1 MIDFFFYLLSK
12 LILCLGYLSNLSGNF
27 FCNIYSFFYF
37 LDDIFYKFA
46 DKYQTFWFIYEKLFF
61 YINNRS
67 FNYYSRIMWKPSLN
81 ISDHIFNVPIFFVLQ
96 TIFLVII
103 SVWARAVGPR
113 VRMDQLSQLV
123 WKDFV
128 PSLTLI
134 LVVILIIMVF

>member
-1 MIDFFFYLLSK
+1 MVDMFFYFFFKITLIIEWIQGCTNILL
-12 LILCLGYLSNLSGNF
+12 F
-27 FCNIYSFFYF
+27 NIHSFLYF
-37 LDDIFYKFA
+37 LDDVFFA
-46 DKYQTFWFIYEKLFF
+46 LADRLNLVWFIYEKFFF
-61 YINNRS
+61 YTQNKS

-96 TIFLVII
+96 TMFLVII

-113 VRMDQLSQLV
+113 MRMDQLSQFV

-134 LVVILIIMVF
+134 LVVILIIMTF

>member
-1 MIDFFFYLLSK
+1 MMDSFFYLITKIISLPSYISK
-12 LILCLGYLSNLSGNF
+12 LSN
-27 FCNIYSFFYF
+27 IFFYNVYGF
-37 LDDIFYKFA
+37 FFILDDIFYKFA
-46 DKYQTFWFIYEKLFF
+46 GNSNNVWTIYEKVFF

-67 FNYYSRIMWKPSLN
+67 FNYFSQIMWKPSLN

-96 TIFLVII
+96 TMFLVII

-113 VRMDQLSQLV
+113 MRMDQLSQLV

-134 LVVILIIMVF
+134 LVVILIIMTF

>member
-1 MIDFFFYLLSK
+1 VFKIVLLLDYLRLSSYSFFNS
-12 LILCLGYLSNLSGNF
+12 
-27 FCNIYSFFYF
+27 IYSFFFF
-37 LDDIFYKFA
+37 LDDIFYNFSV
-46 DKYQTFWFIYEKLFF
+46 KYDWVWFFYEKLFF
-61 YINNRS
+61 YIYNNS

-96 TIFLVII
+96 TMFLVII

-113 VRMDQLSQLV
+113 MRMDQLSQLV

-134 LVVILIIMVF
+134 LIVILIIMTF

>member
-1 MIDFFFYLLSK
+1 MSDFVLYFSTKLVFLIQFLIRSSSNFFFEIHYCLYLV
-12 LILCLGYLSNLSGNF
+12 
-27 FCNIYSFFYF
+27 
-37 LDDIFYKFA
+37 DDILHSLA
-46 DKYQTFWFIYEKLFF
+46 LKYEILWPLYEKFF
-61 YINNRS
+61 FKQQNRS
-67 FNYYSRIMWKPSLN
+67 FNFYSRIMWKPSLN

-113 VRMDQLSQLV
+113 MRMDQLSQFV

-134 LVVILIIMVF
+134 LILILIIMSF

>member
-1 MIDFFFYLLSK
+1 MFKIVLLLDYLRLSSYSFFNS
-12 LILCLGYLSNLSGNF
+12 
-27 FCNIYSFFYF
+27 IYSFFFF
-37 LDDIFYKFA
+37 LDDIFYNFSV
-46 DKYQTFWFIYEKLFF
+46 KYDWVWFFYEKLFF
-61 YINNRS
+61 YIYNNS

-96 TIFLVII
+96 TMFLVII

-113 VRMDQLSQLV
+113 MRMDQLSQLV

-134 LVVILIIMVF
+134 LIVILIIMTF

>member
-1 MIDFFFYLLSK
+1 MMDLFFYIVSKLMLCPGYLNKLSYYFFFSV
-12 LILCLGYLSNLSGNF
+12 
-27 FCNIYSFFYF
+27 YSFFYF
-37 LDDIFYKFA
+37 LDDIFYSISNN
-46 DKYQTFWFIYEKLFF
+46 YQFVWVIYEKIFF

-96 TIFLVII
+96 TMFLVII

-113 VRMDQLSQLV
+113 MRMDQLSQLV

-134 LVVILIIMVF
+134 LIVILIIMTF

>member
-1 MIDFFFYLLSK
+1 MIDVFFNIVFKIMSLLDYLRLS
-12 LILCLGYLSNLSGNF
+12 S
-27 FCNIYSFFYF
+27 YSFFNSIYSVFFF
-37 LDDIFYKFA
+37 LDDIFYNFSV
-46 DKYQTFWFIYEKLFF
+46 KYDWVWFFYEKLFF
-61 YINNRS
+61 YIYNNS

-96 TIFLVII
+96 TMFLVII

-113 VRMDQLSQLV
+113 MRMDQLSQLV

-134 LVVILIIMVF
+134 LIVILIIMTF

>member
-1 MIDFFFYLLSK
+1 MIDLFFYLLMK
-12 LILCLGYLSNLSGNF
+12 LILLLNYSMEFSRILF
-27 FCNIYSFFYF
+27 FNIYSFFYF
-37 LDDIFYKFA
+37 LDGILYDFSNRSDY
-46 DKYQTFWFIYEKLFF
+46 FWFFYEKLFF
-61 YINNRS
+61 YIQNSS

-96 TIFLVII
+96 TIFLVIM

-113 VRMDQLSQLV
+113 MRMDQLSQLV

-134 LVVILIIMVF
+134 LIVILIITVF